1 MNNVVCSKI
10 KRSGYWGLFL
20 P

>member
-1 MNNVVCSKI
+1 MNNVVCNKI